1 MKTIADHVV
10 DVLKETDNPGIM
22 YGDVHLLDEI
32 AWRCT
37 HTNLREKHP
46 LIRHSRILNALD
58 KDPRFEKYYV
68 KMKGYP
74 GPHWRSFKLIVVD
87 DL

>member
-58 KDPRFEKYYV
+58 KDPRF
-68 KMKGYP
+68 
-74 GPHWRSFKLIVVD
+74 
-87 DL
+87 